1 MKLTFCR
8 GELSWRRKKETSSCH
23 VCLGAGRRGPSGVFA
38 EEERKGSSL
47 RARNEP
53 RGLLVAEGLM
63 AVGHAVLGRP
73 GPVDLACKKVSYLGH
88 GSKLHGPALGRNSG

>member
-1 MKLTFCR
+1 MDRWSMGMTCLLAE
-8 GELSWRRKKETSSCH
+8 GSSK
-23 VCLGAGRRGPSGVFA
+23 VFV
-38 EEERKGSSL
+38 EEGRKGSSL

-73 GPVDLACKKVSYLGH
+73 GPVDLACKKVSYLGQ
-88 GSKLHGPALGRNSG
+88 GSKLHGLALGQNSG